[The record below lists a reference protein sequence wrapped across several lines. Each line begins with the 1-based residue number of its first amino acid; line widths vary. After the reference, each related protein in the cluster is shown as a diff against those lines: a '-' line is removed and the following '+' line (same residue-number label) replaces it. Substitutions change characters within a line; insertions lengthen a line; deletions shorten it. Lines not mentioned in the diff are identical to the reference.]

1 MRYSF
6 TQRVYK
12 FRTTGNNGR
21 GGASF
26 NECGHPWQAGNRRE
40 TDIFATDLIGHLP
53 ALRRYATALTGR
65 AAEADDLVQDCI
77 ERALR
82 GQDTLRAQ
90 DRMGAWLRA
99 ILHNL
104 VRDDQ
109 RRRRD
114 RGPMVDIADMESDLA
129 LSIPPQDSSETHDF
143 IRATQT
149 LSAEHRQVLMLVG
162 VEGLSYRAIA
172 DELGVP
178 IGTVM
183 SRLARARERLRAAL
197 EAPPARAEIVALRPQ
212 RMANP

>member
-1 MRYSF
+1 M
-6 TQRVYK
+6 
-12 FRTTGNNGR
+12 
-21 GGASF
+21 
-26 NECGHPWQAGNRRE
+26 
-40 TDIFATDLIGHLP
+40 IGHLP

-82 GQDTLRAQ
+82 GRDSLREPE
-90 DRMGAWLRA
+90 RMGAWLRA

-104 VRDDQ
+104 VRDGQ
-109 RRRRD
+109 RRRRE
-114 RGPMVDIADMESDLA
+114 RGTMVDIADMESDLA
-129 LSIPPQDSSETHDF
+129 LSVPPQDSSETRDF

-172 DELGVP
+172 DELGLP

-197 EAPPARAEIVALRPQ
+197 ESPPSGAEIVSLRPQ
-212 RMANP
+212 RKATP